1 MNGLIWAIIMLVWLW
16 GGYFIY
22 GKIIEKKL
30 IQPDDS
36 KSTPAVKY
44 NDGVDYSPAKT
55 PILFGHHFSSIAG
68 AGPIVGPIIA
78 VLYFGWLAASL
89 WVALGAVFMGAVHDF
104 TSLMVSVRNKGN
116 SMADVAEEVVSH
128 RARIIFAIFIWITL
142 VLVVAVFGVVTAK
155 TFIAQP
161 SIVLPTFMLIFIAVF
176 FGWLVYRAG
185 TPIWL
190 GTVIALL
197 LIAFFLYLGDLYPLP
212 LPRTVNFTIFTSSAS
227 MTWFGILMIYALFAS
242 VLPVWLLLQ
251 PRDYLSMWLL
261 FLGMGLGYLGL
272 IFAHPIINAPAFT
285 HFSTKVGPLWPML
298 FVIIACGAISGFH
311 SLVAGGTTSKQLD
324 KESHGKVI
332 GYGAMIMEAT
342 LATLVIVI
350 GAAALKWDPTG
361 TGGGIGYQFLMT
373 KAKGGGPIT
382 TFATGFGQ
390 LVKEIP
396 GLNTKIGI
404 YVGMLMLNGFVITT
418 LDTATRLARFI
429 LQELTR
435 DSIPLVANRWIATII
450 TIAFA
455 WYFGAS
461 GSWKTIWPVFG
472 ASNQLVAALTLTVV
486 SAYFLGVRKPF
497 AYTVI
502 PAILMLLTTMG
513 ALAFQFYKFVWIKPN
528 ITIAITAAVL
538 FLLAFF
544 IFWEARNV
552 FVGLFKKHEVQ
563 GS

>member
-1 MNGLIWAIIMLVWLW
+1 MNGLLWAIIMLAWLW

-36 KSTPAVKY
+36 RSTPAVEY

-89 WVALGAVFMGAVHDF
+89 WVALGAVFMGAVHDY
-104 TSLMVSVRNKGN
+104 TALMVSVRNKG
-116 SMADVAEEVVSH
+116 SSLADVAETAVSH
-128 RARIIFAIFIWITL
+128 RAKVIFAIFIWITL

-155 TFIAQP
+155 TFIGQP
-161 SIVLPTFMLIFIAVF
+161 QIVVPTFALILIAIF
-176 FGWLVYRAG
+176 FGWLVYRMG
-185 TPIWL
+185 VPIWI
-190 GTVIALL
+190 GTVAALIL
-197 LIAFFLYLGDLYPLP
+197 VAIFLYAGDIYPIS
-212 LPRTVNFTIFTSSAS
+212 LPRNATLGFLASSPS
-227 MTWFGILMIYALFAS
+227 MIWFVILMIYALFAS

-261 FLGMGLGYLGL
+261 FLGMGLGYIGL
-272 IFAHPIINAPAFT
+272 IFAHPTINAPAFT
-285 HFSTKVGPLWPML
+285 SFTSKGGPLWPML

-311 SLVAGGTTSKQLD
+311 SLVAGGTTSKQLE
-324 KESHGKVI
+324 KESSGKII

-350 GAAALKWDPTG
+350 GAAALKWDPSG
-361 TGGGIGYQFLMT
+361 KLHLGYQFLMN
-373 KAKGGGPIT
+373 KSAGGGPIKA
-382 TFATGFGQ
+382 FAVGFGQ

-396 GLNTKIGI
+396 GLNSKIGI

-418 LDTATRLARFI
+418 LDTATRLARFV

-435 DSIPLVANRWIATII
+435 DTIPFIANRWIATIV

-455 WYFGAS
+455 WYFGAT

-472 ASNQLVAALTLTVV
+472 ASNQLVAALALTVV
-486 SAYFLGVRKPF
+486 SAYFLGVKKPLK
-497 AYTVI
+497 YTVI
-502 PAILMLLTTMG
+502 PAILMLVTTMG
-513 ALAFQFYKFVWIKPN
+513 ALLYQAYKFIFVVPKLQ
-528 ITIAITAAVL
+528 IAITALIL
-538 FLLAFF
+538 FALALF
-544 IFWEARNV
+544 IFLEAKDV
-552 FVGLFKKHEVQ
+552 FIALFRTQKQ
-563 GS
+563 TS